1 MPKAVSRACIWLF
14 PRLAIR
20 AGALL
25 VVLGL
30 VFLAIDRLPG
40 NAAAA
45 LLGANRTPEAIASLE
60 QSLGLDRTPA
70 TRFLH
75 WLGKALTGDFGV
87 SVHGRPIS
95 ELLAT
100 ALPVTITTTGI
111 AFVLTAVLSIVT
123 SIWWVQRPPRSG
135 LSRGLEWASTSIIAL
150 PEFVIGVFLVAVFA
164 LGLGVLPA
172 VTIIDGGLPSS
183 MAMYVLPVLALVI
196 PQVAWNSRVLRAALI
211 DATSTRPVQSAV
223 LAGITGT
230 SLLRRHVLPLA
241 IPSFATS
248 MATSAGV
255 LIAGT
260 VSVEAL
266 FNHPGVGLLVATA
279 VSQRDVSV
287 LLAVLATTGALILL
301 LLTMADILKVVCT
314 PKVNV

>member
-1 MPKAVSRACIWLF
+1 MPKAVSRACNWLF

-30 VFLAIDRLPG
+30 VFFAIDQLPG

-45 LLGANRTPEAIASLE
+45 LLGANRTPEAIASFE
-60 QSLGLDRTPA
+60 QSLGLDRPPA
-70 TRFLH
+70 TRFLY
-75 WLGKALTGDFGV
+75 WLGHALTGDFGV
-87 SVHGRPIS
+87 SVHGRPIV

-111 AFVLTAVLSIVT
+111 AFILTAVLSILT
-123 SIWWVQRPPRSG
+123 SIWWVQRSPRSG
-135 LSRGLEWASTSIIAL
+135 MSRTLEWASTSIIAL

-183 MAMYVLPVLALVI
+183 TTMYILPVLALVI

-211 DATSTRPVQSAV
+211 DATATRPVQSAM
-223 LAGITGT
+223 LAGVTGT

-287 LLAVLATTGALILL
+287 LLAVLAATGALILL
-301 LLTMADILKVVCT
+301 LLTMADILKIVCT